1 MIFHW
6 LGSLL
11 DFLAW
16 LLIPRKIKPAP
27 IVDENERCHVCG
39 ATRGHPRCVERK
51 VGSGPN
57 ERAVLL
63 QITCLKCGAR
73 TYRKPLD
80 PKVDPTTVY
89 PAIAR
94 DELERSEDA
103 QMAWGVKEGS

>member
-16 LLIPRKIKPAP
+16 LLIPQKVKPAP

-39 ATRGHPRCVERK
+39 AARGRLRCVQRK
-51 VGSGPN
+51 VGSGPG
-57 ERAVLL
+57 EVAVLL
-63 QITCLKCGAR
+63 QTTCFRCGGR

-80 PKVDPTTVY
+80 PKVDSTTVY
-89 PAIAR
+89 PAVAR
-94 DELERSEDA
+94 DQLERDEDT
-103 QMAWGVKEGS
+103 QMAWGGKEQ